1 MSNKKNELK
10 SKSHS
15 DFDCYECSN
24 QFEIGSGGF
33 LGSLDDFEFQMS
45 GKDKEEQE
53 FLECSP
59 FMNYIQLC
67 KKCYEKRV
75 TNIKKL

>member
-1 MSNKKNELK
+1 MSNKKNKLK

-15 DFDCYECSN
+15 YFDCNECSN

-45 GKDKEEQE
+45 TNDKEEQE

-59 FMNYIQLC
+59 FMSYIQLC

-75 TNIKKL
+75 TNIKK